1 MWILPRRCTS
11 KVRSVTSTTSAA
23 LTAWTAAITFPR
35 WSEVPHSTVISRI
48 VRSPLASTVSTA
60 TIDPPARVIAAVTLP
75 STPPGRDG
83 SATRRV
89 SENCAEGVASR
100 EPS

>member
-1 MWILPRRCTS
+1 M
-11 KVRSVTSTTSAA
+11 
-23 LTAWTAAITFPR
+23 
-35 WSEVPHSTVISRI
+35 HSTVISRI

-60 TIDPPARVIAAVTLP
+60 TIDPPARLIAAVTLP

-89 SENCAEGVASR
+89 RENCAEGVAMVWAAAR
-100 EPS
+100 INERQHPALGLGVLCLHVGA